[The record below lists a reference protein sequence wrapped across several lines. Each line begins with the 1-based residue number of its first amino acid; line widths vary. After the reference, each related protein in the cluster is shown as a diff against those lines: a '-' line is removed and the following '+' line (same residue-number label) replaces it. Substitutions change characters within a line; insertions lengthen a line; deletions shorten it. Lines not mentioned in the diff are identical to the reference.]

1 MTRGSPHRSHKKHR
15 HKNRDRSRSPLD
27 QITDRIANRRDD
39 QSPNDTGGTGVDI
52 SLSVAET
59 NALRAKLGLAPL
71 DADDTSKS
79 ERAVDNQADCY
90 VHAPAKDIRKIRESE
105 AIKEKLNVLKE
116 KRSLL
121 DKIGQEKLS
130 MPSASESDVQS
141 WVEKMREKERIQKQ
155 AEERAKLLSEIDDQL
170 AVSEFVE
177 SQLIQNVK
185 KYKPNDLAGLR
196 VEHSSSR
203 FVDGQSVILTIKD
216 SGVLD
221 ESEDVLV
228 NVNIIDDEKADVNR
242 ENIRKTTG
250 LAGIED
256 EVDEDVLLGLRSKAV
271 LSKYDS
277 EINGIKKD
285 HFVINSDGS
294 YNTENERLLKQLQA
308 ELKEGRQSLPD
319 TELRIASEYY
329 STEEMAAKFKKR
341 KRRIKTIRQALTADE
356 LLSELPEQSGSSDL
370 GSRSTVKEKRLN
382 SNIPSA
388 NDTFPAEEF
397 SAQIIDVKDSY
408 EEYWSAADHI
418 DEPDELRSELEKA
431 IGRVVQSKSRVVSKP
446 EEITSQLLAK
456 NIATH
461 SSESVSQ
468 SLASDTLTNNSK
480 KDNVVFDST
489 AEFYKSIGIGFQE
502 SMKRNTRY
510 NQFLQ
515 NQSRLQNNGGA
526 VGTNDDDNTS
536 SSPTRLPYKEEE
548 EEERKLDYDS
558 EGSYRTKS
566 EDYDTNYDDTKL
578 EASNDRW
585 HTVGNDILGN
595 STRTVPKPTVKKSG
609 QEHFKVENTDI
620 HGVLDDEPR
629 LDLGVFSAI
638 RLAEKKGYIDKEKEK
653 RTGSGTMVNLMAKH
667 FVQEDIR
674 YDDIDAKF
682 YKRDRYSGPLSDF
695 KELTQYK
702 PDIKL
707 EYVDELGRDLSAK
720 EAFRQLSHKFHGK
733 GSGKNKTQK
742 RMKKINEEFLL
753 KASTSSDTPLGTVN
767 KLNKKLEAMSMP
779 YVILSGK
786 NAAVK
791 KLTK

>member
-1 MTRGSPHRSHKKHR
+1 MTRSSPHRLHKKHR
-15 HKNRDRSRSPLD
+15 HKNRERSRSPLD
-27 QITDRIANRRDD
+27 QNYGRNATRRDD
-39 QSPNDTGGTGVDI
+39 QSPSDTGGTGVDI

-71 DADDTSKS
+71 ETDGASKS
-79 ERAVDNQADCY
+79 ERTLDNQADCY
-90 VHAPAKDIRKIRESE
+90 VHAPAKDIRKLKESE
-105 AIKEKLNVLKE
+105 VIKEKLNVLRE

-121 DKIGQEKLS
+121 DKIGQDKLS
-130 MPSASESDVQS
+130 IPSAHESDVQS

-170 AVSEFVE
+170 AISEFVE
-177 SQLIQNVK
+177 SRLNQNDK
-185 KYKPNDLAGLR
+185 KYKSNDLAGLR

-256 EVDEDVLLGLRSKAV
+256 QEDEDVLLGLRSKAV
-271 LSKYDS
+271 LSKYDA

-285 HFVINSDGS
+285 HFVIDSDGV

-341 KRRIKTIRQALTADE
+341 KRRIKTIRRPLTADE
-356 LLSELPEQSGSSDL
+356 LLSELPEQSSSSDL
-370 GSRSTVKEKRLN
+370 GSRSAARENRLD
-382 SNIPSA
+382 SSIPSV
-388 NDTFPAEEF
+388 NDTYSVEEL
-397 SAQIIDVKDSY
+397 SAQIIDVKDNY
-408 EEYWSAADHI
+408 EDWSEIDHN
-418 DEPDELRSELEKA
+418 DEPDELRSELEKT
-431 IGRVVQSKSRVVSKP
+431 IGRVIQSKSRIISKP

-456 NIATH
+456 NTATH
-461 SSESVSQ
+461 SSESASQ
-468 SLASDTLTNNSK
+468 SLATDTASNSNK

-515 NQSRLQNNGGA
+515 NQSRFQNNGET
-526 VGTNDDDNTS
+526 VETNDDNIS
-536 SSPTRLPYKEEE
+536 SPPTRLPYKEEE
-548 EEERKLDYDS
+548 DEEMEQKLEYDS
-558 EGSYRTKS
+558 EGSYRMKS
-566 EDYDTNYDDTKL
+566 EDYDDTKL
-578 EASNDRW
+578 ETSRDRW

-595 STRTVPKPTVKKSG
+595 STRNLPKPPVKKSE

-629 LDLGVFSAI
+629 LDSGVFSAI

-682 YKRDRYSGPLSDF
+682 FKRDRYSGPLSDF

>member
-1 MTRGSPHRSHKKHR
+1 MTRGSPNRSHKKHR
-15 HKNRDRSRSPLD
+15 HKNRERSRSPLN
-27 QITDRIANRRDD
+27 QIPDRNFNRHDEY
-39 QSPNDTGGTGVDI
+39 STGDTGGTGVDI

-71 DADDTSKS
+71 DTDDTSKS
-79 ERAVDNQADCY
+79 KGTLDNQADCY
-90 VHAPAKDIRKIRESE
+90 IHAPAKDIRKTKESE

-116 KRSLL
+116 KRLLL

-130 MPSASESDVQS
+130 IPAEHESDVQS
-141 WVEKMREKERIQKQ
+141 WIEKMREKERIQKQ

-170 AVSEFVE
+170 SVSEFVE
-177 SQLIQNVK
+177 PRLIMNDK
-185 KYKPNDLAGLR
+185 KYKSEDLAGLR
-196 VEHSSSR
+196 VEHSSTR

-228 NVNIIDDEKADVNR
+228 NVNIADDEKADLYK
-242 ENIRKTTG
+242 ENSRKTAG
-250 LAGIED
+250 LAGIDDLED
-256 EVDEDVLLGLRSKAV
+256 EEVLLGLRSKAV

-277 EINGIKKD
+277 EISGIKKD
-285 HFVINSDGS
+285 HFVIDSGGT

-329 STEEMAAKFKKR
+329 STEEMATKFKKR
-341 KRRIKTIRQALTADE
+341 KRRVKTIRQALTADE
-356 LLSELPEQSGSSDL
+356 LQNELLEQSSTSDL
-370 GSRSTVKEKRLN
+370 GSRSMVKENRI
-382 SNIPSA
+382 SNDISSV
-388 NDTFPAEEF
+388 NGKYSTEDL
-397 SAQIIDVKDSY
+397 SAQLVDVKASY
-408 EEYWSAADHI
+408 EEDWSAEVDHI
-418 DEPDELRSELEKA
+418 DEADELRSELEKT
-431 IGRVVQSKSRVVSKP
+431 IGRVIQSKSRAVAKP

-456 NIATH
+456 NTATH
-461 SSESVSQ
+461 SSQSISQ
-468 SLASDTLTNNSK
+468 SLVSDTSSSSNK
-480 KDNVVFDST
+480 KDSVVFDST

-502 SMKRNTRY
+502 SMKRNARY

-515 NQSRLQNNGGA
+515 NQSTLHNNGEA
-526 VGTNDDDNTS
+526 VDVNDSDLNLS
-536 SSPTRLPYKEEE
+536 PPTRLPYKEEE
-548 EEERKLDYDS
+548 EEEQKYDHDS
-558 EGSYRTKS
+558 ESNYRTQS
-566 EDYDTNYDDTKL
+566 EDYDINYEDTNSD
-578 EASNDRW
+578 ASKDRW
-585 HTVGNDILGN
+585 HTVGNDGLGS
-595 STRTVPKPTVKKSG
+595 STRTVPKPTVKKSEQG
-609 QEHFKVENTDI
+609 SIKVENTDI

-629 LDLGVFSAI
+629 LDSGVFSAI

-786 NAAVK
+786 NAAV
-791 KLTK
+791 

>member
-27 QITDRIANRRDD
+27 QITDRIATRRDD
-39 QSPNDTGGTGVDI
+39 QSPSDTGGTGVDI

-71 DADDTSKS
+71 DADDTSKP

-130 MPSASESDVQS
+130 TPSACESDVQS

-177 SQLIQNVK
+177 SRLIQNGK

-370 GSRSTVKEKRLN
+370 GSRSTVREKRLN

-418 DEPDELRSELEKA
+418 DEPDELRSELEKT

-480 KDNVVFDST
+480 KDKIVFDST
-489 AEFYKSIGIGFQE
+489 AEFYKSSGIGFQE
-502 SMKRNTRY
+502 
-510 NQFLQ
+510 
-515 NQSRLQNNGGA
+515 
-526 VGTNDDDNTS
+526 
-536 SSPTRLPYKEEE
+536 
-548 EEERKLDYDS
+548 
-558 EGSYRTKS
+558 
-566 EDYDTNYDDTKL
+566 
-578 EASNDRW
+578 NDRW
-585 HTVGNDILGN
+585 QTVGNDILGN
-595 STRTVPKPTVKKSG
+595 STRTVPRPTVKKSG
-609 QEHFKVENTDI
+609 QEHFKAENTDI

-629 LDLGVFSAI
+629 LDSGVFSAI

-733 GSGKNKTQK
+733 GSGKNKTQN

-767 KLNKKLEAMSMP
+767 KLNKKTRSNVNALCNFEWKKCSCKEADEIVNSNSKQQFGCHIP
-779 YVILSGK
+779 
-786 NAAVK
+786 
-791 KLTK
+791 